1 MAQCRICYDEGH
13 FTDPLISLC
22 ECKGSVEFMHKTCFM
37 KWMKFTENEE
47 VQKSCEMCK
56 SPYTIQLFAP
66 VQVPKPRWMWRI
78 LGHRMTLITWTYLL
92 HMLIYTGAVSHPN
105 PSDAFLLCRKAGF
118 LFSAEIAIITA
129 IYTMFYA
136 PILYATPFK
145 SLYVFHWLNPFP
157 VNRQLRKQRP
167 ALELVLTLFGFL
179 TSFYYMYAGGLVY
192 LMMLPELYKTHVVIV
207 RTMRVHEFLDN
218 E

>member
-13 FTDPLISLC
+13 LTDPLISLC

-66 VQVPKPRWMWRI
+66 IQAPQPRWMWRI
-78 LGHRMTLITWTYLL
+78 LGHRMMLITWTYLL
-92 HMLIYTGAVSHPN
+92 HVLIYTGAVSHPN
-105 PSDAFLLCRKAGF
+105 PSDIFLLCRDARI
-118 LFSAEIAIITA
+118 LFSAEITIITA
-129 IYTMFYA
+129 IFSIFYA
-136 PILYATPFK
+136 PILYSAPFK
-145 SLYVFHWLNPFP
+145 SVYVFHWLNPFP
-157 VNRQLRKQRP
+157 SHRRLRKQRP
-167 ALELVLTLFGFL
+167 ALQLMLVLFGFL
-179 TSFYYMYAGGLVY
+179 TSFYYMYGGGLIY
-192 LMMLPELYKTHVVIV
+192 LMMLPELYSTHVAII